1 MNITQLEENGAMD
14 RGFHDRVVV
23 ITGAAGGIGRATAG
37 RLASEGARIAAVDIS
52 KTGLAETVALVERHG
67 GQGLAIEADVTR
79 DADVRRYVAAA
90 REHFGRI
97 DGFFNNAGILGETK
111 PITDYSEEM
120 FDRVIAINCKGIW
133 LGLKHVGALMKAQGS
148 GAIVNTASIAG
159 LRGTP
164 SLVAYTASKHAV
176 VGMTRTAAMEFARYG
191 VRVNAICPGPIETP
205 MTAELHGRF
214 DADDAEAVRRK
225 MTATIPL
232 RRYGMPEEVAALVVF
247 LLSAEAS
254 YINGGLYPVDGAA
267 MA

>member
-1 MNITQLEENGAMD
+1 ME
-14 RGFHDRVVV
+14 RSFHDKVVL
-23 ITGAAGGIGRATAG
+23 ITGAAGGIGRATAT
-37 RLASEGARIAAVDIS
+37 RLASEGARIVAVDIS
-52 KTGLAETVALVERHG
+52 RPGLAETVAAVERHG
-67 GQGLAIEADVTR
+67 GHAVSVEADVTR
-79 DADVRRYVAAA
+79 DAEVRRYVTTA
-90 REHFGRI
+90 RERFGRI

-120 FDRVIAINCKGIW
+120 FDRVIAINCKGVW
-133 LGLKHVGALMKAQGS
+133 LGLKHVGAQMKAQGS

-176 VGMTRTAAMEFARYG
+176 VGMTRTAAMEFSRHG
-191 VRVNAICPGPIETP
+191 IRVNAICPGPIETA
-205 MTAELHGRF
+205 MTAEMHGRL
-214 DADDAEAVRRK
+214 DARDAEAVRRK

-232 RRYGMPEEVAALVVF
+232 RRYGTPDEVAALVVF